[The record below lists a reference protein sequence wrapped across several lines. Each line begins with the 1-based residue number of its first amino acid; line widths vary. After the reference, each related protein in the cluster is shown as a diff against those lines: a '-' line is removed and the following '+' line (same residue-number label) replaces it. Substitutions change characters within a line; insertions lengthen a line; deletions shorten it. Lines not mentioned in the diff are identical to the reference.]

1 LRSICFALG
10 SLLLSTLALTA
21 HAEPITFT
29 ETLTGSTLFG
39 PTAQKTQLIT
49 ITGTGDTNNVVFS
62 SASDLYTLV
71 LSSATVQLG
80 SGPAE
85 KFTGTVEAFVQD
97 GFIAGFEQLSPTN
110 VNIAAVDGFDLPF
123 TNYGLDSSITVTDG
137 TQVPASSTVF
147 NTTGGSF
154 DFFTFS
160 NTATFSST
168 VAPAITPEPS
178 TFALLGTGLLG
189 LVETARRKF
198 RATRSL

>member
-1 LRSICFALG
+1 LRSIYLALG
-10 SLLLSTLALTA
+10 SLVLSTLALTA

-39 PTAQKTQLIT
+39 PTAGTTQLIT

-62 SASDLYTLV
+62 SASDLYTLL

-80 SGPAE
+80 SGPVE
-85 KFTGTVEAFVQD
+85 TFTGSVEAFVQD
-97 GFIAGFEQLSPTN
+97 DFIAGFEQLSPVN

-168 VAPAITPEPS
+168 VAPAATPEPS
-178 TFALLGTGLLG
+178 SFALLATGLLG
-189 LVETARRKF
+189 AVETARRKY
-198 RATRSL
+198 RASQSL